1 VSKANRIKHQ
11 DDDGSAASVPTDAT
25 SEGSD
30 QVAEA
35 SSARSQLK
43 GPSAGTVATAL
54 VVVCLPLAF
63 FCFFVWLG
71 AYDLGAC
78 VTEAAALCFPVCLVL
93 WLVSRLTKASHER
106 ASGLTARMAHLLY
119 WVALTL
125 FVVGEVIALAQTA
138 ADGADI
144 SLGLFNGIVY
154 GVAALSVVLQVV
166 SSILARRGFSSAEV
180 AHKVKTVSLV
190 LSIVMWWAPA
200 LVVASV
206 VGVLAMAVA

>member
-11 DDDGSAASVPTDAT
+11 DDDEPSTSVPTDAT

-30 QVAEA
+30 QAAGA
-35 SSARSQLK
+35 SSARFQLK
-43 GPSAGTVATAL
+43 TPSAHTVATAL

-138 ADGADI
+138 VDGADI

-180 AHKVKTVSLV
+180 AHRVKTVSLV

-206 VGVLAMAVA
+206 VGVLVMAVA